1 MPWNEDMILIS
12 IKYFTYPIPFR
23 NTHDCLSRKV
33 VDGLTETIDNL
44 FQSGEYFISE
54 ALGSQLSPDLF
65 DGIHFRSIGWN
76 VEQRYV
82 FGNFHRFGLV
92 PGCPIADQQNIVIR
106 ILLGKLTKEDV
117 HPFCIAIGQDQE
129 EAFSC
134 HRLNC
139 TIGIS
144 ILSDMVTW
152 DFWSDTGRTPAI
164 LGFVDPSES
173 CLILE
178 HEPYFLLWILYTM
191 LLYYAFNFFVAVISS
206 SSAFF
211 GCRDLGMTFRHLCL
225 SRTM

>member
-1 MPWNEDMILIS
+1 M
-12 IKYFTYPIPFR
+12 KAR
-23 NTHDCLSRKV
+23 
-33 VDGLTETIDNL
+33 
-44 FQSGEYFISE
+44 
-54 ALGSQLSPDLF
+54 
-65 DGIHFRSIGWN
+65 HFLRMSM
-76 VEQRYV
+76 
-82 FGNFHRFGLV
+82 HLV

-225 SRTM
+225 SKSM